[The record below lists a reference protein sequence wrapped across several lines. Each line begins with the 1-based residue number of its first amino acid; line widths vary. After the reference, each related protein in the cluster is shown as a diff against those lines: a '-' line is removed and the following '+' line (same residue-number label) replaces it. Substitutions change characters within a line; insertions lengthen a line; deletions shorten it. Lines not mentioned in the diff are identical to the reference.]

1 MTARAPSVAFCV
13 AQLGLAKLS
22 LRTLGF
28 GRTLTRFECRNLSA
42 RHAIPADHPLVN
54 QVAHS
59 VAAAAALY
67 PGRARC
73 LEQSL
78 VLNRELR
85 RRGADA
91 RLRFGVHPYPFGAH
105 AWVEVQGYPINE
117 PTDYLNMFTP
127 LDD

>member
-1 MTARAPSVAFCV
+1 MTSATSVLSCLTQLCLAR
-13 AQLGLAKLS
+13 LS
-22 LRTLGF
+22 IRTVGF
-28 GRTLTRFECRNLSA
+28 GRTLARFERPVRA
-42 RHAIPADHPLVN
+42 
-54 QVAHS
+54 VAHPMVADDPIIDRVAHN

-78 VLNRELR
+78 VLSRELR
-85 RRGADA
+85 RLGAAA

-105 AWVEVQGYPINE
+105 AWVEVQGRTINE
-117 PTDYLNMFTP
+117 DEDYMKMFTP